1 MRNRHELGLMV
12 AHAFH
17 QETGQ
22 SVAVMGKF
30 EANAPIFMA
39 FATGR
44 LYPATNTRTPVVNL
58 YQSAAEQKISSSSR
72 DVYCSY
78 IPTTA
83 CLGILRMSNARA
95 IFYIDNGQMRCIEL
109 GETRVPMRAD
119 ATEIPN
125 RRNIDQMRNNL
136 ESRHGPANNWYALA
150 PPQARQFARDWLG
163 NVIKLKN
170 ENLDT
175 SKALQSLKTIWNQG
189 PLRGVKHEQT
199 FVLPGPATHGRAVS
213 VTYRSALFMSLTRV
227 LASVTWTGAQTG
239 APDALNLR
247 TATGM
252 TTMAAGKNIAALL
265 VHGTRIIGWGVN
277 TNDDNG
283 TRHAETNAIQSYQQG
298 IGTPLPMG
306 VELFT
311 TLQPCF
317 MCAGLYAH
325 AGGAACTY
333 DQTDPGMVAGTAL
346 AATAQPYVD
355 NYAATRSFGQVLT
368 EQNALTGGRAPD
380 FLRTIHAAR
389 HYANALQ
396 RFTVMG
402 MGARSPDE
410 RLLWQECLAFLK
422 RGPLAPIMNR
432 PDLFLID

>member
-1 MRNRHELGLMV
+1 MRNRHELGLLV
-12 AHAFH
+12 ANAFH

-22 SVAVMGKF
+22 PVAVMGKF
-30 EANAPIFMA
+30 EANAPVFMA

-44 LYPATNTRTPVVNL
+44 LHPATNTRTPVVNL
-58 YQSAAEQKISSSSR
+58 YQSAAEEGISSSNR

-95 IFYIDNGQMRCIEL
+95 IFYIANGLMRRIAL
-109 GETRVPMRAD
+109 GNVQVPTLANAANIPAD
-119 ATEIPN
+119 LMART
-125 RRNIDQMRNNL
+125 L
-136 ESRHGPANNWYALA
+136 VSGHGLAGNWFGLA
-150 PPQARQFARDWLG
+150 PAQARQFAQTWL
-163 NVIKLKN
+163 
-170 ENLDT
+170 NLVQTPVNTTWDT
-175 SKALQSLKTIWNQG
+175 YKALFSIMMMRG
-189 PLRGVKHEQT
+189 PLRGVQHEQT
-199 FVLPGPATHGRAVS
+199 FVLRGPATHSRAVR
-213 VTYRSALFMSLTRV
+213 VAYRSALFMSLTRV

-239 APDALNLR
+239 APGALNLR
-247 TATGM
+247 TATGI
-252 TTMAAGKNIAALL
+252 TTMPAGKNIAAVL

-277 TNDDNG
+277 TNDANG

-298 IGTPLPMG
+298 IGTALPAG

-317 MCAGLYAH
+317 MCAGMYAH
-325 AGGAACTY
+325 AGGAACQY
-333 DQTDPGMVAGTAL
+333 DQTDPGMVVGTAL
-346 AATAQPYVD
+346 AATEQAYVD
-355 NYAATRSFGQVLT
+355 SYSSAGSFGQVLT
-368 EQNALTGGRAPD
+368 AQNVVTGGRAPD
-380 FLRTIHAAR
+380 FLRTIDAAR

-402 MGARSPDE
+402 MSARSPDE

-422 RGPLAPIMNR
+422 QGPLAPIMNR

>member
-12 AHAFH
+12 AHGFH
-17 QETGQ
+17 HETGQ
-22 SVAVMGKF
+22 PVAVMGKF
-30 EANAPIFMA
+30 EANAPYFMA
-39 FATGR
+39 FATGD
-44 LYPATNTRTPVVNL
+44 LHPATNTRTPVVNL
-58 YQSAAEQKISSSSR
+58 YQSAAEEGISSSNR

-95 IFYIDNGQMRCIEL
+95 IFYIDNAQQMRRIAL
-109 GETRVPMRAD
+109 GGAQVPTLANAANIPAD
-119 ATEIPN
+119 LMVHT
-125 RRNIDQMRNNL
+125 L
-136 ESRHGPANNWYALA
+136 VSSHGPANNWYALA
-150 PPQARQFARDWLG
+150 PTQARQFAWTWLDRVQMPV
-163 NVIKLKN
+163 NAN
-170 ENLDT
+170 WDT
-175 SKALQSLKTIWNQG
+175 YKALFSFVMIRG
-189 PLRGVKHEQT
+189 PLRGVQHERT
-199 FVLPGPATHGRAVS
+199 FVLPSPATHGCAVS

-227 LASVTWTGAQTG
+227 LASVTWTGAQPG
-239 APDALNLR
+239 APGALNLR

-396 RFTVMG
+396 RFTVIG
-402 MGARSPDE
+402 MSARSPDE

-432 PDLFLID
+432 PHLFLID